1 MYSLCGDMLPMHLRP
16 GERSIVKDRAQQPA
30 ALDPLEAAKKAADEA
45 RENAEAMAAEN
56 ANAAEKQAADREE
69 ATEAK
74 LADAAADAADSAT
87 KAAEATAEAK
97 ARDAAVRKDAAD
109 TAATATTVPSGVGE
123 PAQAPVAEEAI
134 YADAGVG
141 TAAPAVPAYSA
152 PAPSGSDASKAAGEP
167 AIPAYSAPAPSGSDA
182 SKAAAE
188 PAASPAA
195 DAQICWSTRA
205 GVTDEWCMGMI
216 GTEQAMCECG
226 NAADRPA
233 AKPAA
238 IVPIDPN
245 HVNGDSLTDWSGAPA
260 PINTVPSAKDC
271 VPIAVGYSDF
281 WCSTTC
287 ATGSCPEELCKCG
300 DAAKQESKEMIGQ
313 VKDNWAEAEKRAR
326 AAADSPGGCTV
337 ADCPGGLPSNAG
349 KDEDSQESKEY
360 DKAIDD
366 WKEGEARI
374 KAADPNEA

>member
-1 MYSLCGDMLPMHLRP
+1 MYWS
-16 GERSIVKDRAQQPA
+16 
-30 ALDPLEAAKKAADEA
+30 
-45 RENAEAMAAEN
+45 
-56 ANAAEKQAADREE
+56 E

-152 PAPSGSDASKAAGEP
+152 PAPSGSDASNGRGGTSD
-167 AIPAYSAPAPSGSDA
+167 PAYSAPAPSGSDA

-226 NAADRPA
+226 NAADRPT

-245 HVNGDSLTDWSGAPA
+245 HVNGDKLTDWSGAPA

-349 KDEDSQESKEY
+349 KDE
-360 DKAIDD
+360 
-366 WKEGEARI
+366 
-374 KAADPNEA
+374 